1 MFDFNNK
8 TILVTGGAGFIGS
21 GFIRLMNEKHP
32 QAKLVN
38 LDALTYSGDLKRLAD
53 LAHSD
58 RYRFVKGDVR
68 NLKEVF
74 RVFEDHKPDFLVNFA
89 AETHVDRSIH
99 RGVEEF
105 IDTNIKGVF
114 HLLEACKKFGIEKF
128 VHVSTDEVYGEL
140 ELDDPDT
147 FTEKMKFRPSSP
159 YSATKAGGDCL
170 CRAYYKTW
178 NVPVVVTNCS
188 NNYGPWQYPEKMIP
202 FWIHQLAQ
210 DQPVPVYGDGMNVR
224 DWIHVDDHNA
234 ALELCLAKGQA
245 GETYNIGA
253 NNERNNL
260 EMAKLI
266 IRRVQ
271 RVPEGQEDAYLKF
284 VQDRPGH
291 DRRYAVDSS
300 KIETE
305 LGWRPQFGRDQ
316 FLKKLQETV
325 DWYLARKDWLD
336 EVRDRVGRANAH
348 IGQ

>member
-21 GFIRLMNEKHP
+21 GFIRLMNEKYP
-32 QAKLVN
+32 RAKLIN
-38 LDALTYSGDLKRLAD
+38 LDALTYSGDLKRVENLPHPD
-53 LAHSD
+53 QHL
-58 RYRFVKGDVR
+58 FVKGDIR
-68 NLKEVF
+68 NLKDVF
-74 RVFEDHKPDFLVNFA
+74 RVFEEHKPDFLVNFA

-99 RGVEEF
+99 HGVEDF

-114 HLLEACKKFGIEKF
+114 HLLEACRKFGIEKV

-140 ELDDPDT
+140 ELADPAA
-147 FTEKMKFRPSSP
+147 FTEKMKFQPSSP

-178 NVPVVVTNCS
+178 NVPVTVTNCS

-202 FWIHQLAQ
+202 FWIYQLAQ

-234 ALELCLAKGQA
+234 ALELCLAKGQV
-245 GETYNIGA
+245 GETYNVGA

-260 EMAKLI
+260 EMAKFI
-266 IRRVQ
+266 IRCVK

-300 KIETE
+300 KITNE
-305 LGWRPQFGRDQ
+305 LGWKPNFGRDR
-316 FLKKLQETV
+316 FFEKLRETV
-325 DWYLARKDWLD
+325 DWYLSRKDWLD

-348 IGQ
+348 IQ